1 MFPYLTLHDATQT
14 RNKNLLISHC
24 YLTLELGTRLSLVTI
39 TRTSHQNTKLARESV
54 FSASD
59 VWRIPLYLLTGA
71 IIMGC
76 WHHPNVP
83 GGLVTFIPMYCRD
96 LITWAR
102 PVHSWHKAQT
112 LTPEISSAFTSFAQH
127 CFNSHDTTNLHLIRD
142 AWILLFVVVTQ
153 LMNVGVDHD
162 CVLRMLWA
170 GWAVLIS

>member
-39 TRTSHQNTKLARESV
+39 TRTSHRNTKLARESA

-71 IIMGC
+71 IIMGLLTSPRC
-76 WHHPNVP
+76 TRGP
-83 GGLVTFIPMYCRD
+83 GDLYPGVLSWPDYLGPPSSLVTPGPDTDPRD
-96 LITWAR
+96 QLCLHIICSALFQFTR
-102 PVHSWHKAQT
+102 HYQPS
-112 LTPEISSAFTSFAQH
+112 LTQRCLNIV
-127 CFNSHDTTNLHLIRD
+127 
-142 AWILLFVVVTQ
+142 VVVTQ
-153 LMNVGVDHD
+153 LIDVGVDHD